1 MNQDKKLRLKSRNH
15 MTFRLCYHLILTLKY
30 RKNILTP
37 EMLTRLKQIL
47 TTLLVKWE
55 CEPIELGYA
64 ANNAEDAS
72 TFAAGEGDHI
82 HVLFDGHPGLNLVN
96 FIKNVKSVSSR
107 HMRKEYGD
115 YLPTHLWGGE
125 FWNDGST
132 IISVGASASIDV
144 LISYI
149 RPVGK

>member
-30 RKNILTP
+30 RKNILTV
-37 EMLTRLKQIL
+37 EMHDRLKQIL

-55 CEPIELGYA
+55 CEPIELG
-64 ANNAEDAS
+64 
-72 TFAAGEGDHI
+72 GEGDHI
-82 HVLFDGHPGLNLVN
+82 HVLFDGHPGLNLTN
-96 FIKNVKSVSSR
+96 FIKNIKSVSSR

-115 YLPTHLWGGE
+115 YLQQHLWGGE

-149 RPVGK
+149 KNQGSSDTDPDRR